1 MLSSTIFLLSMAGLL
16 PPTHAMAIA
25 LPITITA
32 RDPESDHRG
41 FPKGAI
47 IGIVVSVIAIGV
59 ILTVFRFGAIMS
71 MRRKQD
77 LKYVQQVR
85 STNGSPTFDYDRN
98 KYSSSPAVP
107 LLASTQVPAAS
118 SMAPAA
124 PSWTGPQEPPPAYT
138 PMINNNSSAASPVP

>member
-16 PPTHAMAIA
+16 PSTHAMAIP
-25 LPITITA
+25 LPFTITT
-32 RDPESDHRG
+32 RDSEDDHRG

-47 IGIVVSVIAIGV
+47 IGIVVSVVAIGI

-85 STNGSPTFDYDRN
+85 STNGSPNFDYDRN

-107 LLASTQVPAAS
+107 LLASTQLPAAS
-118 SMAPAA
+118 SMPAA

-138 PMINNNSSAASPVP
+138 PMINNNSSASANPVP